1 MTDWFFGAGR
11 SERKS
16 DCIAPFI
23 SRHSLFHF
31 NGSLIFSL
39 GVLSNSLYSF
49 LCHVC
54 LVSCVVYGHCSWCS
68 SASTCD
74 VTLRPVLLISLYLSS
89 SIFSFRLLRC
99 CSLCVPCSSI
109 SPLCHTRRVA
119 IPVARRPKYF
129 VRIFSTCR
137 AFRPRLLQPFVYFSS
152 EMSPLTSPTWRHFTF
167 AGCMFVVNVPVPLHV
182 SCFVELQ
189 ASQSNLHLHNCCQ
202 ILIVGLIVY
211 LELVPRFVKLQLG
224 GVLARGFS

>member
-1 MTDWFFGAGR
+1 MRMSVWIFGAFYWLYSDWFEHECVSECFGNSLPIEVCVRMTDWFFGAGR

-99 CSLCVPCSSI
+99 CSLCQQ
-109 SPLCHTRRVA
+109 
-119 IPVARRPKYF
+119 
-129 VRIFSTCR
+129 
-137 AFRPRLLQPFVYFSS
+137 LLIYLHDVQD
-152 EMSPLTSPTWRHFTF
+152 TF
-167 AGCMFVVNVPVPLHV
+167 HSNHHVDVFYLDIKKAGP
-182 SCFVELQ
+182 SQ
-189 ASQSNLHLHNCCQ
+189 WASN
-202 ILIVGLIVY
+202 
-211 LELVPRFVKLQLG
+211 
-224 GVLARGFS
+224 